1 VRWTS
6 KVEAVSQ
13 RPSSRWRDAQAQH
26 VGRLE
31 VHDQIDP
38 VGLLDW
44 KVFWSGTPQDSGDE
58 AGGKPRGEFEAGSV
72 TEKSALLGYFGKLI
86 NRRQTRSIEQS
97 MMVAR

>member
-58 AGGKPRGEFEAGSV
+58 AGGK
-72 TEKSALLGYFGKLI
+72 LI
-86 NRRQTRSIEQS
+86 NRRQTRSVEPVDDRLATTF
-97 MMVAR
+97 VALTAGEISYQQQRSCR